1 MNIPLED
8 LDYIKNYESIEWE
21 KLRDKKIFITGA
33 SGFFGIW
40 IVNTLVYVNSS
51 LKLNLKL
58 ILLSR
63 DLKKLRKKLS
73 PIKDKFISMIEGDIN
88 DVNIIFPDCNFI
100 IHAAASS
107 DSINYTLHRKEMLDT
122 LISGS
127 LNLFEFYSKKQK
139 KIKILNIS
147 SGGFYGDLSYN
158 QKPIEEDENISN
170 LNIYNESGLYSVGKI
185 VSELYANIFSSSE
198 HIQIIN
204 ARCFA
209 FVGPYLPLDKHFAI
223 GNFINDV
230 LQNKKISLSGDGSP
244 IRSYL
249 YMSDLV
255 VALIILL
262 TKGKSGESYN
272 VGSDQPISIL
282 NLAKLINK
290 ISSNNN
296 DVSASEVNNTSSS
309 ANYYLPNINKI
320 KSLGFDKFCSLE
332 LSVKKTLNFY
342 NKLN

>member
-1 MNIPLED
+1 M
-8 LDYIKNYESIEWE
+8 
-21 KLRDKKIFITGA
+21 
-33 SGFFGIW
+33 
-40 IVNTLVYVNSS
+40 
-51 LKLNLKL
+51 
-58 ILLSR
+58 
-63 DLKKLRKKLS
+63 
-73 PIKDKFISMIEGDIN
+73 
-88 DVNIIFPDCNFI
+88 
-100 IHAAASS
+100 
-107 DSINYTLHRKEMLDT
+107 
-122 LISGS
+122 
-127 LNLFEFYSKKQK
+127 
-139 KIKILNIS
+139 
-147 SGGFYGDLSYN
+147 
-158 QKPIEEDENISN
+158 
-170 LNIYNESGLYSVGKI
+170 
-185 VSELYANIFSSSE
+185 
-198 HIQIIN
+198 
-204 ARCFA
+204 
-209 FVGPYLPLDKHFAI
+209 
-223 GNFINDV
+223 